1 MEVQVHH
8 PLQLAAYKGQPFR
21 HFTSLYLVS
30 ALTAD
35 GLPLGPTCQSE
46 GQRTPTA
53 GVLLGNNLVPFPA
66 PPWAPSGG
74 LFLCLCCQ
82 GERKIYL
89 FRLIMELSLNSD
101 NVRPDKGKMKV
112 WLSRNLRKH
121 DFTLNKSL
129 FVSPSRTHN
138 PSQSDFISHSW
149 RSAISSLYFFHTES
163 LLPLSCQIFTIN
175 ILNKPQKRGN
185 LKLLDTFILM

>member
-1 MEVQVHH
+1 MGCPWDLPVSLGEREYQS
-8 PLQLAAYKGQPFR
+8 LGCGEQLG
-21 HFTSLYLVS
+21 S
-30 ALTAD
+30 
-35 GLPLGPTCQSE
+35 
-46 GQRTPTA
+46 
-53 GVLLGNNLVPFPA
+53 FPC
-66 PPWAPSGG
+66 PPSGQECGTHMEG

-89 FRLIMELSLNSD
+89 FRLVMEVSLNSD

-112 WLSRNLRKH
+112 WLSRNLRKY

-129 FVSPSRTHN
+129 FLSPSRPHS
-138 PSQSDFISHSW
+138 PSLSDFIFHSW

-163 LLPLSCQIFTIN
+163 QLLPSCQICTVN
-175 ILNKPQKRGN
+175 ILNKPQKQGN